1 VAGVAPLPEAWLA
14 AFDASLVRYFAVDHL
29 AAGADAAVLQR
40 YVDLPGDQAAMEFAG
55 DYDLERLD
63 WWSWGRTGT

>member
-1 VAGVAPLPEAWLA
+1 MVGTAPLPEAWLA
-14 AFDASLVRYFAVDHL
+14 AFDATLVRYFAVDHV

-40 YVDLPGDQAAMEFAG
+40 YADLPGDQAAMEFAG

>member
-1 VAGVAPLPEAWLA
+1 MVGVAPLPEAWLA
-14 AFDASLVRYFAVDHL
+14 AFDASLERYFALDHA

-40 YVDLPGDQAAMEFAG
+40 YADLPGDRAAMAFAN
-55 DYDLERLD
+55 DYELARLD